1 MAIIKGSGNTS
12 ASQSSTSNQNLEVT
26 CQLCDGKREVK
37 CNSCDGLGYG
47 GRLPLSAFDLKGDD
61 PNKGTKSDY
70 CMTCKGGGI
79 SWCPQCNGTG
89 LVPSY
94 R

>member
-1 MAIIKGSGNTS
+1 MAIIKGSGSTT
-12 ASQSSTSNQNLEVT
+12 ASQSSTSNQKLEVT
-26 CQLCDGKREVK
+26 CQLCDGKKEVK

-47 GRLPLSAFDLKGDD
+47 GRIPLSALDLEGDD
-61 PNKGTKSDY
+61 PNKGTKNDPCLT
-70 CMTCKGGGI
+70 CMGGGI
-79 SWCPQCNGTG
+79 SRCPLCNGTG